1 VVAVGIGP
9 AGTELVSQA
18 ARSAIQG
25 AMRVFVRTE
34 RHPSAELVRE
44 LARVPVVSFDRIY
57 EEAATFA
64 SVYEQIVEVLV
75 SAASEA
81 WGSPGSV
88 VYVVPGSPAVAERT
102 VELLRSDERVE
113 LVVVPAMSFLD
124 LVWER
129 LGVDPVAASVR
140 IVDGTDFA
148 AQAAGQRGPL
158 LVAQTH
164 SRSILSEVKLA
175 VEQPPAG
182 DHAAVLLH
190 HLGLPDEVVMP
201 VAWSE
206 LDRASGFE
214 PDHLTSVWIADLE
227 TPVASEIVRLVE
239 LVRTL
244 RAECPW
250 DQRQTHGSLARHL
263 LEEAYE
269 ALDAIEDVARA
280 APDVPEQ
287 AIAHL
292 EEELG
297 DLVFQVVFHSA
308 LAAEEGWFTLGDVA
322 ERLVGK
328 LVGRH
333 PHVFGDA
340 VAHTPE
346 DVARRWEVL
355 KREEQ
360 GRSSVTD
367 GIPRTF
373 PALAL
378 AAKLQRKADS
388 LRLAGPE
395 GLEDPS
401 RPEDRGPDPDV
412 QLIRRVLDQLAA
424 AQGGSS
430 GETLEAE
437 RSTVDQV
444 GEALFALADLARRLG
459 VDPESALR
467 ARSMRFIDEIKAT
480 EEAANDPLTGGRQ
493 MN

>member
-1 VVAVGIGP
+1 VGIGP
-9 AGTELVSQA
+9 AGTDLVSHA
-18 ARSAIQG
+18 ARTAIQG
-25 AMRVFVRTE
+25 AARVFVRTE

-44 LARVPVVSFDRIY
+44 LATGPVVSFDPIY

-64 SVYEQIVEVLV
+64 EVYEQIVEVLV
-75 SAASEA
+75 SAASVA
-81 WGSPGSV
+81 QNSSRSV
-88 VYVVPGSPAVAERT
+88 VYVVPGSPNVAERT
-102 VELLRSDERVE
+102 VELLRSDDRVE

-124 LVWER
+124 LVWDR
-129 LGVDPVAASVR
+129 LGVDPVATSVR
-140 IVDGTDFA
+140 IIDGTDFA
-148 AQAAGQRGPL
+148 AQAAGERGPL

-175 VEQPPAG
+175 VEQPPGG
-182 DHAAVLLH
+182 DHAAVVLH
-190 HLGLPDEVVMP
+190 HLGLPDEVVKP

-206 LDRASGFE
+206 LDRVAGIE
-214 PDHLTSVWIADLE
+214 PDHLTSVWVGNLE
-227 TPVASEIVRLVE
+227 APVAGEIVRLVE

-287 AIAHL
+287 SIVHL

-322 ERLVGK
+322 SRLIDK

-360 GRSSVTD
+360 GRASVTE
-367 GIPRTF
+367 GIPLNF

-388 LRLAGPE
+388 L
-395 GLEDPS
+395 GLDGS
-401 RPEDRGPDPDV
+401 LGLEDRGPDSDV
-412 QLIRRVLDQLAA
+412 EMIRALLDQLAG

-467 ARSMRFIDEIKAT
+467 ARSMRFVDEIRAT
-480 EEAANDPLTGGRQ
+480 EQAANDLLTGGRQ
-493 MN
+493 VD